1 MQKSNFK
8 TPTVPDFIQKIFL
21 NQKNFQN
28 NLDENDDEKKEDI
41 NRIMLSKEIYQ
52 NIVAKLNFK
61 LPVAEETKEE
71 NETVIVIKKP
81 DYLISEKV
89 DICTRFKPLLN
100 DTIFWCLFVR
110 ANGES
115 FFQTKLLLKTN
126 MTNLMMSEKKLM
138 SDFFN
143 KDTDKKMKN
152 TNHKI
157 TLATAVE
164 LKSDLMTKPYM
175 MNYSALITC
184 CLFFKCPIY
193 AVMEKNK
200 TFLLFQPNDY
210 VSDTD
215 NAAEDPNAVVLYS
228 EKGRMSMEMDA
239 TTKTAMIT
247 ALREGTE
254 YFKIEQ
260 YDKPLLAIS
269 NYKNEELLHIYRI
282 LFNDSPKLKK
292 PEYYDKI
299 TEKCAV
305 QLLEKFI

>member
-1 MQKSNFK
+1 
-8 TPTVPDFIQKIFL
+8 
-21 NQKNFQN
+21 
-28 NLDENDDEKKEDI
+28 
-41 NRIMLSKEIYQ
+41 
-52 NIVAKLNFK
+52 
-61 LPVAEETKEE
+61 
-71 NETVIVIKKP
+71 
-81 DYLISEKV
+81 
-89 DICTRFKPLLN
+89 
-100 DTIFWCLFVR
+100 
-110 ANGES
+110 
-115 FFQTKLLLKTN
+115 
-126 MTNLMMSEKKLM
+126 MSEKKLM

-210 VSDTD
+210 VNDTD

-239 TTKTAMIT
+239 TTKKNIIDSMIKT
-247 ALREGTE
+247 T
-254 YFKIEQ
+254 
-260 YDKPLLAIS
+260 DT
-269 NYKNEELLHIYRI
+269 
-282 LFNDSPKLKK
+282 DS
-292 PEYYDKI
+292 DDI
-299 TEKCAV
+299 IV
-305 QLLEKFI
+305 QLPISQTRIKKIINSNDFEFIHRAYDIININDVLDEIEFIFNL